1 MFKVDVVSKSAHPL
15 EQVGF
20 KDLGLK
26 ERYDVQEWIAGHIEL
41 LGFGDE
47 FLVIAK
53 ELTLPSNLRL
63 DLLAVD
69 RNGFLVII
77 ELKRG
82 NSDDGIHLQ
91 AIKYA
96 SYCADFTD
104 EEIISCFARYKE
116 INNEEAQAQLI
127 EHIKSEDDVDNG
139 LTDEYII
146 AERLNAGQRIVL
158 VASEFHKDVVNSV
171 FWLIE
176 QGLDISCVSLQPLK
190 DDNGSLFVNGSIVI
204 PEPNIKEHLFKE
216 RAKATKK
223 IQAKRST
230 QFDLTIGQY
239 PVDELKSKLKFS
251 LNRKSKLTPRLV
263 AFFEL
268 LLQGHN
274 SIRHDEIKQAFCE
287 QYKFT
292 DDIGQAGRFLSNISQ
307 YLTNKRNDH
316 LRQLVKFDSEQR
328 SGAHKDNFVLD
339 NAYRALV
346 QEVLNDI
353 EKPYPPYGREI

>member
-1 MFKVDVVSKSAHPL
+1 MD
-15 EQVGF
+15 F

-26 ERYDVQEWIAGHIEL
+26 ERCDIQEWIAQNIDL

-47 FLVIAK
+47 LLVIAK
-53 ELTLPSNLRL
+53 ELTLPSKIRL

-69 RNGFLVII
+69 KNGFLVII

-82 NSDDGIHLQ
+82 SSDDSIDLQ

-104 EEIISCFARYKE
+104 EEIIAYFSSYKCVDNDKAKE
-116 INNEEAQAQLI
+116 QLI
-127 EHIKSEDDVDNG
+127 EHIKSEDDVDND
-139 LTDEYII
+139 LTDDYII

-158 VASEFHKDVVNSV
+158 VASDFHRDAVNSV

-176 QGLDISCVSLQPLK
+176 QGLDISCVSLQSLK
-190 DDNGSLFVNGSIVI
+190 DNNGSLFVSGNIII

-216 RAKATKK
+216 RAKITKK
-223 IQAKRST
+223 IQEKRNT
-230 QFDLTIGQY
+230 QFDLTVGHY
-239 PVDELKSKLKFS
+239 ADDELKLKLKTS
-251 LNRKSKLTPRLV
+251 LKRNSKLTPRLI

-268 LLQGHN
+268 LLQSN
-274 SIRHDEIKQAFCE
+274 TPVRHDEIKQAFCGH
-287 QYKFT
+287 YNFT

-316 LRQLVKFDSEQR
+316 LRQLVKFDSEGR
-328 SGAHKDNFVLD
+328 IGAHKDNFILD
-339 NAYRALV
+339 DRYRALV
-346 QEVLNDI
+346 QDVLSNINNFLSDS
-353 EKPYPPYGREI
+353 R